1 MGIEFDVVMDS
12 KDYSIEMNAGL
23 ETLLGASETT
33 RRIVETV
40 LTERVPEKLTNSNKV
55 QSRLKKTFQGSFGQ
69 RFSLEIEDEKVKR
82 KMRSIGKEVIIELIQ
97 HFVNEG
103 LYRQPITLSAKAKK
117 RLKELDQVEDKL
129 IDVLRK
135 SSFEHLHSLS
145 SNFGR
150 DVKLRYR
157 KNLADVR
164 NIANINRSS
173 CATLKPKI
181 NRMQSE
187 IVASITRLNIHT
199 GNGRLQLI
207 GSNETVAFGFEQKY
221 HLVPSAIKSRLSND
235 LDHNNKVAQPEWST
249 LKLRVHTLNLKSG
262 KIVKYIIEEL
272 L

>member
-1 MGIEFDVVMDS
+1 MGIEFDVVMES
-12 KDYSIEMNAGL
+12 EDYSVEMNSGL

-40 LTERVPEKLTNSNKV
+40 LTERVPEKLTNNNKV

-69 RFSLEIEDEKVKR
+69 RFSLEIEDVKVKR
-82 KMRSIGKEVIIELIQ
+82 KLRSTGKAVIIELIQ
-97 HFVNEG
+97 HFINEG
-103 LYRQPITLSAKAKK
+103 LYRQPIPLSVKAKK
-117 RLKELDQVEDKL
+117 RLKDLEKVEDKL

-145 SNFGR
+145 SSFGR

-157 KNLADVR
+157 KNSIDVKS
-164 NIANINRSS
+164 IASINRGSY
-173 CATLKPKI
+173 ATLQPKI
-181 NRMQSE
+181 DRKKFE
-187 IVASITRLNIHT
+187 IIASITRLNIHT

-221 HLVPSAIKSRLSND
+221 HLVPRAIKSKLSND
-235 LDHNNKVAQPEWST
+235 LDHNNKVAQAQWST
-249 LKLRVHTLNLKSG
+249 LNLRVHTLKLKSG